1 MAHSTSPQPAAAV
14 RQHRPTSPP
23 APALPITASGAGPDR
38 RRFNPLSAPLCAF
51 LLGLACSLPAVAQ
64 TTPAAGTTGAAPA
77 PGAAPSPLSAQ
88 QVMAVELARN
98 VRPAFFGNDH
108 TWIDP
113 QPGEMRI
120 DRSQPEQLQLIG
132 TSGATWTLF
141 LKSWVQT
148 LKPAGQAADPVLVHE
163 STRPASPLASGQKW
177 TARLVA
183 DQAPVSWCADT
194 KGAVEGEFEVGPS
207 QPYALKMQGQTTSL
221 EVLPVVEK
229 GRWSRCVSG
238 KRYTRLLYAPAL
250 DSVVSVEFIS
260 YRPNGQP
267 HESSFRFS
275 VKEVR

>member
-1 MAHSTSPQPAAAV
+1 MAHSTCPQPTAPV
-14 RQHRPTSPP
+14 RQHCPASPP
-23 APALPITASGAGPDR
+23 PSALPLTLPRSPQGC
-38 RRFNPLSAPLCAF
+38 RRFNRLAAPLGA
-51 LLGLACSLPAVAQ
+51 LLLLLSSPMPVLAQS
-64 TTPAAGTTGAAPA
+64 AAPA
-77 PGAAPSPLSAQ
+77 GSPAAPSAPQAAASPLGAQ
-88 QVMAVELARN
+88 PVLAVELARN

-148 LKPAGQAADPVLVHE
+148 LKPAGQGADPVLVHE
-163 STRPASPLASGQKW
+163 STRPAGPLASGQKW
-177 TARLVA
+177 TARMVA
-183 DQAPVSWCADT
+183 DQAPVNWCADT
-194 KGAVEGEFEVGPS
+194 KGMVEGEFEVGPP
-207 QPYALKMQGQTTSL
+207 QPYALKMQGQTTSVD
-221 EVLPVVEK
+221 VLPVVEK

-250 DSVVSVEFIS
+250 DAVVSVEFIS

-267 HESSFRFS
+267 HESSFRFN